1 MVLTY
6 REGFWVLV
14 VLLVLGWCG
23 SVEYRVRQAPPTV
36 TTADNWLFQNTNV
49 NNEAGEPMS
58 RAMLLDQLVASSVQ
72 QQTTQPPE
80 IGNAPQ

>member
-1 MVLTY
+1 MSVTY
-6 REGFWVLV
+6 REGFWALV
-14 VLLVLGWCG
+14 VLLALGWCV
-23 SVEYRVRQAPPTV
+23 SVEYRVRESPPTV

-72 QQTTQPPE
+72 QQPTQPPE